1 MKRLKKPYST
11 CSDEEL
17 LSLVRNDD
25 ETAFTNLYDRYWDKL
40 LSIAY
45 KHSKDRSTAKEI
57 VQELFISLWNRR
69 GTLQIENPGSYLATA
84 VKFSVFKMYYREHER
99 TDKLRS
105 NLSFDE
111 NYTIDELISAR
122 FLEEY
127 LNGIV
132 ETLPEKCRM
141 VFRYSREKGMKI
153 PEIAAQMGISE
164 KTVEAH
170 LTKSLKT
177 LRLHFSRNKAL
188 LTIIAAANFFFEQ
201 H

>member
-1 MKRLKKPYST
+1 VKRSKKPYAD

-17 LSLVRNDD
+17 FSLVRSDD
-25 ETAFTNLYDRYWDKL
+25 ETAFSSMYDRYWDRL

-69 GTLQIENPGSYLATA
+69 NTLQIENPGSYLATA

-99 TDKLRS
+99 TGKLRS
-105 NLSFDE
+105 NLSFEE
-111 NYTIDELISAR
+111 NYSIDELISAK

-141 VFRYSREKGMKI
+141 VFKYSREQGMKI

-170 LTKSLKT
+170 LTKSLKI
-177 LRLHFSRNKAL
+177 LRLHFSKDKAL
-188 LTIIAAANFFFEQ
+188 IIIAAAKIFFER

>member
-1 MKRLKKPYST
+1 MKRLKKPYSLYT
-11 CSDEEL
+11 DEEL
-17 LSLVRNDD
+17 LSLLRDDD
-25 ETAFTNLYDRYWDKL
+25 ETALSTLYDRYWDKL
-40 LSIAY
+40 LSIAF
-45 KHSKDRSTAKEI
+45 KHSKDKSTSKEI

-69 GTLQIENPGSYLATA
+69 STLQIDHLDSYLATA
-84 VKFSVFKMYYREHER
+84 VKFSVFKLYYREHGR
-99 TDKLRS
+99 ADKLKLNAPS
-105 NLSFDE
+105 HE
-111 NYTIDELISAR
+111 NYTIDEIISAK

-132 ETLPEKCRM
+132 ETLPEKCRT
-141 VFRYSREKGMKI
+141 VFKYSREQGMKI

-177 LRLHFSRNKAL
+177 LRLHFNKDNAIV
-188 LTIIAAANFFFEQ
+188 IIAAVKIFFEQ

>member
-1 MKRLKKPYST
+1 MRS
-11 CSDEEL
+11 
-17 LSLVRNDD
+17 ND
-25 ETAFTNLYDRYWDKL
+25 ETAFSSLYDRYWDKL

-69 GTLQIENPGSYLATA
+69 NTLQIENPGSYFATA

-99 TDKLRS
+99 TDKLKL

-141 VFRYSREKGMKI
+141 VFKYSREKGMKI

-177 LRLHFSRNKAL
+177 LRLHFPRNKAL
-188 LTIIAAANFFFEQ
+188 LTIIAVARIFFER